1 MYIDVWNL
9 YLYVID
15 IYEDRYCGLI
25 YIKPLSLYSK
35 TLYTTII

>member
-9 YLYVID
+9 YLYIID
-15 IYEDRYCGLI
+15 IYEAGLI

-35 TLYTTII
+35 TLYTTVI